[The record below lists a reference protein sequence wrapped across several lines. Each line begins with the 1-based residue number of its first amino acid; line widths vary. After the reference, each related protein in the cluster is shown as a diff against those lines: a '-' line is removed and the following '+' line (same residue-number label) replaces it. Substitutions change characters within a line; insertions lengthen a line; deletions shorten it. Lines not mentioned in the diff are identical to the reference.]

1 MKTFKDFLEEAM
13 GEGYRFSYRGGII
26 ILDGEHR
33 IAKYHTGWVVREIKL
48 VNINP
53 YHNVTK
59 VEVRGADEVE
69 LTLDDGTE
77 RGKQYILGA
86 YRPLVGDPKSLENF
100 VH

>member
-1 MKTFKDFLEEAM
+1 MKTFKKFLEEAM
-13 GEGYRFSYRGGII
+13 EEGYRFSYRSGII
-26 ILDGEHR
+26 VLDGEYR
-33 IAKYHTGWVVREIKL
+33 IAQYHTGWIVRELKL

-53 YHNVTK
+53 YHTVSK

-77 RGKQYILGA
+77 SGKRYTLGA
-86 YRPLVGDPKSLENF
+86 YRPLVGNPKPLEKF